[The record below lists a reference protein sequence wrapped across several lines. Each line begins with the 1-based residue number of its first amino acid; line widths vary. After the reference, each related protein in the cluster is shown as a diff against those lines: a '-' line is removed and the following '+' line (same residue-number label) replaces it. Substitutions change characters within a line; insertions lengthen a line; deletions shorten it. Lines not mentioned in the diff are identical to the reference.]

1 MKSNQTYNIELN
13 NQEMKAINFLDI
25 SNTLEAQIQEATKD
39 YFYCN
44 NSIKNIDNLM
54 EDCSYLKSFDNHK
67 SFKGLFHHVVMV
79 CDYDKKK
86 MIKSL
91 NVLGKQA
98 NQKILALSTLINNF
112 QRLDNEFTNKEVI

>member
-1 MKSNQTYNIELN
+1 
-13 NQEMKAINFLDI
+13 
-25 SNTLEAQIQEATKD
+25 
-39 YFYCN
+39 
-44 NSIKNIDNLM
+44 
-54 EDCSYLKSFDNHK
+54 
-67 SFKGLFHHVVMV
+67 MV